1 VARGPPP
8 VVRGPPPVVRG
19 PWSVSVVRP
28 PSSVVRLSWSV
39 LRGPSPWSVSVVRG
53 PWLRG
58 PSPVVRPPWSVVR
71 LMIFIKVFYKLNKQE
86 DVFKKYPYEV
96 KAEVGSEDG
105 RFEQVT

>member
-1 VARGPPP
+1 VVRLPWP
-8 VVRGPPPVVRG
+8 VVRVPWSVSRG
-19 PWSVSVVRP
+19 PWSVFRP
-28 PSSVVRLSWSV
+28 
-39 LRGPSPWSVSVVRG
+39 PWSVSRG
-53 PWLRG
+53 PWSVARG